1 MRPGRRVM
9 RLWPVV
15 MHDADSH
22 AWRRAPPGHLEAC
35 ATGSFMIRT
44 AGGVRHWEG
53 GRVDVEREGR
63 QETRG
68 GFWGLP
74 KEMYVR
80 TLYVWMVSFAVAD
93 CLIST

>member
-1 MRPGRRVM
+1 MDFPGWFAR
-9 RLWPVV
+9 
-15 MHDADSH
+15 
-22 AWRRAPPGHLEAC
+22 LEAC
-35 ATGSFMIRT
+35 ATGT
-44 AGGVRHWEG
+44 PGGVRHRGIHDSHDWRRAALGG